1 MSYPRDCPV
10 ARWAGDG
17 RDYVI
22 APAFAWC
29 GDETGAVDAGW
40 VRAEDTPNAYGAII
54 DEPIKFHPRNAAA
67 RAVLAVARGGRR

>member
-22 APAFAWC
+22 APTLEFGFYDWLV
-29 GDETGAVDAGW
+29 ETGYCTVEDPDDAFF
-40 VRAEDTPNAYGAII
+40 GAWSALARN
-54 DEPIKFHPRNAAA
+54 FTPRNAAA